1 MLLHEY
7 LPLYDLHC
15 TFLYVIAPW
24 EGFVEDSKKGIGHGH
39 SRVTEWSAERCPR
52 LGLADLACFKRRRK
66 GATSIRKPL
75 TVGLR
80 WSVEDT
86 SSAPSNPGQPD
97 GTIVP
102 PSPSP

>member
-7 LPLYDLHC
+7 LLLSC
-15 TFLYVIAPW
+15 LLSTFLYVIAPW
-24 EGFVEDSKKGIGHGH
+24 EGLVEDSQKGIGHGH

-52 LGLADLACFKRRRK
+52 LGLADVACFKKRRK
-66 GATSIRKPL
+66 GATSIKKPP

-80 WSVEDT
+80 WPVEDT

-97 GTIVP
+97 GTI
-102 PSPSP
+102 